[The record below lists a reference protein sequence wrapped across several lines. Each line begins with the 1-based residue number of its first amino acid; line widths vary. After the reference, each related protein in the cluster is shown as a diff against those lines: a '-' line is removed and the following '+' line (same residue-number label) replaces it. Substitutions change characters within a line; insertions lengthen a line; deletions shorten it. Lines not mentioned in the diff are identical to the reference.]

1 MKKNKIIPF
10 SLLFITLTF
19 LELFCIVKYS
29 DVFYFPLAV
38 GTTLLGSA
46 YLLLTE
52 IMSVISSFIK
62 DRDEKAKETKPD
74 ETHTADREE
83 AAKLAKAT
91 YVLEKRILNLLE
103 ERILMPEENIENL
116 SSLQSEIIRAIKAA
130 IKYGVKN
137 TNNITDI
144 LSDNSTTE
152 SGLAQIIEKID
163 ALIFELK
170 NNQSTMG
177 AIKEQLQTVTDMVEQ
192 ASHNT
197 VAFSQPSGSNNVIMP
212 ENESVSKDI
221 VPEYADSIADESNS
235 IIEENSE
242 NVVAAADDELTEMPE
257 FVDTLT
263 AAEPV
268 EVSAEEPASEKTT
281 EPVSDDPNKKMNP
294 EDIAALFAAA
304 VPSDEPAKEAAAEK
318 PVSPASDDPNNKMN
332 PEDIAALFAA
342 AVPSDEPAKEAA
354 SEKTVSS
361 ASDDPNKK
369 MNPEDIAALFAAA
382 VPSDEPAKE
391 AVAEKTVSPVSD
403 DPNKKMN
410 PEDIAALFAA
420 AVPSDEPAKEAVAE
434 KTVSP
439 VSDDPN
445 KKMNPEDIAAL
456 FAAAVPSDEP
466 AKEGAAEKPVS
477 PASDDPNKKMNPE
490 DIAALFAAANL
501 ELEPEPSSPAPKTAI
516 EALSKPT
523 PVSDDPNKKMSPE
536 DIAALFASAGQ

>member
-62 DRDEKAKETKPD
+62 DRDEKAREAKPD

-221 VPEYADSIADESNS
+221 VPEYADSIADESNPV
-235 IIEENSE
+235 IEENSE

-318 PVSPASDDPNNKMN
+318 PVSPASDDPN
-332 PEDIAALFAA
+332 
-342 AVPSDEPAKEAA
+342 
-354 SEKTVSS
+354 
-361 ASDDPNKK
+361 
-369 MNPEDIAALFAAA
+369 
-382 VPSDEPAKE
+382 
-391 AVAEKTVSPVSD
+391 
-403 DPNKKMN
+403 
-410 PEDIAALFAA
+410 
-420 AVPSDEPAKEAVAE
+420 
-434 KTVSP
+434 
-439 VSDDPN
+439 
-445 KKMNPEDIAAL
+445 
-456 FAAAVPSDEP
+456 
-466 AKEGAAEKPVS
+466 
-477 PASDDPNKKMNPE
+477 KKMNPE

>member
-221 VPEYADSIADESNS
+221 VPEYADSIADESNPV
-235 IIEENSE
+235 IEENSE

-281 EPVSDDPNKKMNP
+281 EPASDDPNKKMNPEDIAALFAATVPSDEPAKEAAAEKPVEPASDDPNKKMNP

-318 PVSPASDDPNNKMN
+318 PA
-332 PEDIAALFAA
+332 
-342 AVPSDEPAKEAA
+342 
-354 SEKTVSS
+354 
-361 ASDDPNKK
+361 
-369 MNPEDIAALFAAA
+369 
-382 VPSDEPAKE
+382 
-391 AVAEKTVSPVSD
+391 
-403 DPNKKMN
+403 
-410 PEDIAALFAA
+410 
-420 AVPSDEPAKEAVAE
+420 
-434 KTVSP
+434 
-439 VSDDPN
+439 
-445 KKMNPEDIAAL
+445 
-456 FAAAVPSDEP
+456 
-466 AKEGAAEKPVS
+466 S

>member
-192 ASHNT
+192 ASYNT

-221 VPEYADSIADESNS
+221 VPEYADSTADESNS
-235 IIEENSE
+235 VIEENSE

-268 EVSAEEPASEKTT
+268 EVSAEEPASEKTVSPASDDPNKKMNPEDIAALFAAAVPSD
-281 EPVSDDPNKKMNP
+281 EPAKEPAAEKPVSPASDDPNKKMNP

-318 PVSPASDDPNNKMN
+318 PVSPASDDPNKKMN
-332 PEDIAALFAA
+332 PEDIAALFAAADDPNKKMNSEDIAALFAA
-342 AVPSDEPAKEAA
+342 AVPSDEPAKEA
-354 SEKTVSS
+354 
-361 ASDDPNKK
+361 
-369 MNPEDIAALFAAA
+369 
-382 VPSDEPAKE
+382 
-391 AVAEKTVSPVSD
+391 
-403 DPNKKMN
+403 
-410 PEDIAALFAA
+410 
-420 AVPSDEPAKEAVAE
+420 
-434 KTVSP
+434 
-439 VSDDPN
+439 
-445 KKMNPEDIAAL
+445 
-456 FAAAVPSDEP
+456 
-466 AKEGAAEKPVS
+466 AAEKPVS

>member
-212 ENESVSKDI
+212 ENESFSKDI

-235 IIEENSE
+235 VIEENSE

-268 EVSAEEPASEKTT
+268 EVSAEEPASEKT
-281 EPVSDDPNKKMNP
+281 
-294 EDIAALFAAA
+294 
-304 VPSDEPAKEAAAEK
+304 
-318 PVSPASDDPNNKMN
+318 
-332 PEDIAALFAA
+332 
-342 AVPSDEPAKEAA
+342 
-354 SEKTVSS
+354 
-361 ASDDPNKK
+361 
-369 MNPEDIAALFAAA
+369 
-382 VPSDEPAKE
+382 
-391 AVAEKTVSPVSD
+391 
-403 DPNKKMN
+403 
-410 PEDIAALFAA
+410 
-420 AVPSDEPAKEAVAE
+420 
-434 KTVSP
+434 
-439 VSDDPN
+439 
-445 KKMNPEDIAAL
+445 
-456 FAAAVPSDEP
+456 
-466 AKEGAAEKPVS
+466 VS

>member
-192 ASHNT
+192 ASYNT

-221 VPEYADSIADESNS
+221 VPEYADSTADESNS
-235 IIEENSE
+235 VIEENSE

-268 EVSAEEPASEKTT
+268 EVSAEEPASEKTVSPASDDPNKKMNPEDIAALFAAAVPSD
-281 EPVSDDPNKKMNP
+281 EPAKEAAAEKTVSPASDDPNKKMNPEDIAALFAAADDPNKKMNP

-318 PVSPASDDPNNKMN
+318 PVSPASDDPNKKMN

-342 AVPSDEPAKEAA
+342 AVPSDEPAKEPAA
-354 SEKTVSS
+354 EKPVSP

-391 AVAEKTVSPVSD
+391 A
-403 DPNKKMN
+403 
-410 PEDIAALFAA
+410 
-420 AVPSDEPAKEAVAE
+420 
-434 KTVSP
+434 
-439 VSDDPN
+439 
-445 KKMNPEDIAAL
+445 
-456 FAAAVPSDEP
+456 
-466 AKEGAAEKPVS
+466 AAEKPVS

>member
-62 DRDEKAKETKPD
+62 DRDEKAREAKPD

-221 VPEYADSIADESNS
+221 VPEYADSTADESNS
-235 IIEENSE
+235 VIEENSE

-268 EVSAEEPASEKTT
+268 EVSAEEPASEKTVSPASDDPNKKMNPEDIAALFAAAVPSD
-281 EPVSDDPNKKMNP
+281 EPAKEAAEKPVSPASDDPNKKMNP

-318 PVSPASDDPNNKMN
+318 TVSP
-332 PEDIAALFAA
+332 
-342 AVPSDEPAKEAA
+342 
-354 SEKTVSS
+354 

-391 AVAEKTVSPVSD
+391 AAEKPVSPASD

-420 AVPSDEPAKEAVAE
+420 AVPSDEPAKEA
-434 KTVSP
+434 
-439 VSDDPN
+439 
-445 KKMNPEDIAAL
+445 
-456 FAAAVPSDEP
+456 
-466 AKEGAAEKPVS
+466 AAEKPVS

>member
-74 ETHTADREE
+74 ETHAADREE

-221 VPEYADSIADESNS
+221 VPEYADSIADESNPV
-235 IIEENSE
+235 IEENSE

-268 EVSAEEPASEKTT
+268 EVSAEEPASEKTVS
-281 EPVSDDPNKKMNP
+281 PASDDPNKKMNP

-318 PVSPASDDPNNKMN
+318 TVSP
-332 PEDIAALFAA
+332 
-342 AVPSDEPAKEAA
+342 
-354 SEKTVSS
+354 

-391 AVAEKTVSPVSD
+391 AAAEKTVSPVSD

-420 AVPSDEPAKEAVAE
+420 AVPSDEPAKEAAE
-434 KTVSP
+434 KPVSP
-439 VSDDPN
+439 ASDDPN

-466 AKEGAAEKPVS
+466 AKKAAAEKPVS

>member
-62 DRDEKAKETKPD
+62 DRDEKAREAKPD

-221 VPEYADSIADESNS
+221 VPEYADSIADESNPV
-235 IIEENSE
+235 IEENSE

-304 VPSDEPAKEAAAEK
+304 VPSDEPAKEA
-318 PVSPASDDPNNKMN
+318 
-332 PEDIAALFAA
+332 
-342 AVPSDEPAKEAA
+342 
-354 SEKTVSS
+354 
-361 ASDDPNKK
+361 
-369 MNPEDIAALFAAA
+369 
-382 VPSDEPAKE
+382 
-391 AVAEKTVSPVSD
+391 VAEKTVSPVSD

-420 AVPSDEPAKEAVAE
+420 AVPSDEPVKEAAVE

-439 VSDDPN
+439 ASDDPN

-466 AKEGAAEKPVS
+466 AKEAAEKPVSPASDDPNKKMNPEDIAALFAAAVPSDEPAKEAAAEKPVS